1 MRNIP
6 QETVT
11 LVKHPRE
18 GGITAEFTRVF
29 KDVNSKVLGTLV
41 QLTDCDDAYV
51 EQMPDGDSLPV
62 VRNGKATLSFFLL
75 PHGGN
80 RYTMFSDFSYGKAKK
95 VAMRQTSV
103 WGKLRNRW
111 LPV

>member
-41 QLTDCDDAYV
+41 QLTDCEDASL
-51 EQMPDGDSLPV
+51 EKMPDGDNLPV
-62 VRNGKATLSFFLL
+62 VRNGKDTLSFFLL
-75 PHGGN
+75 PHGD
-80 RYTMFSDFSYGKAKK
+80 RYSLFSNFSYQKAKK
-95 VAMRQTSV
+95 VALRQTSLI
-103 WGKLRNRW
+103 GKLRNRW
-111 LPV
+111 LPL